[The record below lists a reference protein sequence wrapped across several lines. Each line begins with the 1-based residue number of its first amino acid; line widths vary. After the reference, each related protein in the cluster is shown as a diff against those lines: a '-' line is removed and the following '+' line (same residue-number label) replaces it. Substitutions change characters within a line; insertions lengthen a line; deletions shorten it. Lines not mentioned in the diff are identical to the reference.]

1 MPDLTPGGQPGAG
14 RRRRRLLA
22 LGFLVLGLVF
32 GFVSVA
38 LGPLGLIEALIV
50 LGLVLL
56 QVRRFPERSGA
67 YLLGVSV
74 LPVISLAAIVARV
87 PACPQSGVVSTAPEC
102 YAPITVPALAAY
114 AAAGLVGVVL
124 LGIGL
129 RRIFRSAAPSA

>member
-1 MPDLTPGGQPGAG
+1 MPDLTTSGWPGAG
-14 RRRRRLLA
+14 RRRRTLLA

-67 YLLGVSV
+67 YLLGTSI

-87 PACPQSGVVSTAPEC
+87 PACPPAGVPTTAPEC
-102 YAPITVPALAAY
+102 YAPITVPAIAVYVVAS
-114 AAAGLVGVVL
+114 LVGVVL